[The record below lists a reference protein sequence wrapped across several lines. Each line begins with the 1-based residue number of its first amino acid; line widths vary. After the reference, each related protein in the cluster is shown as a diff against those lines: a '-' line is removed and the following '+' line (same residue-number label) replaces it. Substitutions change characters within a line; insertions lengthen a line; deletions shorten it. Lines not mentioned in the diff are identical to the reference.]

1 MGNKL
6 FSQRKEK
13 PVCVNVEDS
22 LSIISN
28 SSTLLVSSALLEQI
42 IEHVTVIEPEHV
54 TVIEPEHV
62 TVIAPEPVT
71 VIEPEHVTVIEP
83 EHVTVIEPEPVTV
96 IAHGIDTSHVIIKN
110 DFENI
115 SESLSKSLPIDI
127 PMLEQTSHVIKP
139 AKVYDSEVYDSEVGD
154 SEVDDSEVG
163 DSEVDDSE
171 VDDLSRRSTTKK
183 WGLKTPQNSDESDI
197 SADEAV
203 LGLELELEL
212 ESELQ
217 LQE

>member
-6 FSQRKEK
+6 FSQRKDK

-42 IEHVTVIEPEHV
+42 IEPVTVIE
-54 TVIEPEHV
+54 
-62 TVIAPEPVT
+62 PEPVT
-71 VIEPEHVTVIEP
+71 VIEPEP
-83 EHVTVIEPEPVTV
+83 ATV

-154 SEVDDSEVG
+154 SEVDDSEV
-163 DSEVDDSE
+163 
-171 VDDLSRRSTTKK
+171 DDLSRRSTTKK

>member
-6 FSQRKEK
+6 FSQRKDK

-42 IEHVTVIEPEHV
+42 IE
-54 TVIEPEHV
+54 
-62 TVIAPEPVT
+62 PVT
-71 VIEPEHVTVIEP
+71 VIEPEP
-83 EHVTVIEPEPVTV
+83 ATV

-154 SEVDDSEVG
+154 SEVDDSEV
-163 DSEVDDSE
+163 
-171 VDDLSRRSTTKK
+171 DDLSRRSTTKK